1 MSLFFNTFSIFSSLY
16 NAPVNAVM
24 WRALHQPFVIEW
36 SSYGS
41 GKIVIFDQHLSDIYL
56 PYEVSELTQNY
67 LRGSLDKGCLNLI
80 EFKCKLP
87 PIAYSIQ

>member
-1 MSLFFNTFSIFSSLY
+1 MLLW
-16 NAPVNAVM
+16 M
-24 WRALHQPFVIEW
+24 LWWWRASHQPLSGAHFY
-36 SSYGS
+36 YGS